1 MEPKFILCKKAL
13 NQLPLLGLVMVMQS
27 DIPVKEI
34 MTREVCT
41 ARKDDSLLSAS
52 KRMIEFGV
60 GSVVVIEDGKP
71 IGIVTEKDILYKVVA
86 KNKLPSKVKLEEI
99 MSTPLIT
106 VKPTTSLREAA
117 DIMRKRGIRRLPVV
131 NNNGELV
138 GIVTDNDILS
148 VAIDLGEFAEL
159 LKNEYYEVEEIGGK
173 CEKCG
178 RISDK
183 LYDVDGM
190 KVCEDCYEVLR

>member
-1 MEPKFILCKKAL
+1 MT
-13 NQLPLLGLVMVMQS
+13 MT

-41 ARKDDSLLSAS
+41 IGKDDNLLNAS

-60 GSVVVIEDGKP
+60 GSIVIIEDGKP

-86 KNKLPSKVKLEEI
+86 RNLLPSDVKVKDI
-99 MSTPLIT
+99 MSSPLIT
-106 VKPTTSLREAA
+106 VDPNTSIREAS
-117 DIMRKRGIRRLPVV
+117 DIMKKRGIRRLPVV
-131 NNNGELV
+131 NSNGDLI

-159 LKNEYYEVEEIGGK
+159 LKNEYYEVEELSGK

-178 RISDK
+178 RITDK

-190 KVCEDCYEVLR
+190 KICEDCYEVLR

>member
-1 MEPKFILCKKAL
+1 
-13 NQLPLLGLVMVMQS
+13 MQS

-41 ARKDDSLLSAS
+41 ARKDDTLLTAS
-52 KRMIEFGV
+52 KKMIKFGV
-60 GSVVVIEDGKP
+60 GSVVVIEDGRP
-71 IGIVTEKDILYKVVA
+71 IGIVTEKDILYKVVS
-86 KNKLPSKVKLEEI
+86 KNKLPSKVKLKDI

-106 VKPTTSLREAA
+106 IKPTTSLREAA

-131 NNNGELV
+131 DDNGNLI

-148 VAIDLGEFAEL
+148 VVIDLGEFAEL
-159 LKNEYYEVEEIGGK
+159 LKNEYYEVEEMSGK

-178 RISDK
+178 RISDR
-183 LYDVDGM
+183 LYDIEGL

>member
-1 MEPKFILCKKAL
+1 
-13 NQLPLLGLVMVMQS
+13 MQS

-41 ARKDDSLLSAS
+41 VNKDDSLLEAA
-52 KRMIEFGV
+52 KKMLEYGV
-60 GSVVVIEDGKP
+60 GSVVVVENGRP
-71 IGIVTEKDILYKVVA
+71 VGIVTEKDILYKVVS
-86 KNKLPSKVKLEEI
+86 KNRIPSEVKVGEI

-106 VKPTTSLREAA
+106 IRPTTSLREAA

-131 NNNGELV
+131 DNNGNLI

-148 VAIDLGEFAEL
+148 VAIDLGEFSSL
-159 LKNEYYEVEEIGGK
+159 LRNEYYESEEVSGK

-190 KVCEDCYEVLR
+190 NVCEDCYEVLR

>member
-1 MEPKFILCKKAL
+1 MI
-13 NQLPLLGLVMVMQS
+13 MQS

-41 ARKDDSLLSAS
+41 VKKSSTLLEAA
-52 KRMIEFGV
+52 KKMLECGV
-60 GSVVVIEDGKP
+60 GSVVVVENGKP
-71 IGIVTEKDILYKVVA
+71 IGIVTEKDILYKVVS
-86 KNKLPSKVKLEEI
+86 KNRIPSEVKVEEI

-106 VKPTTSLREAA
+106 IRPTTSLREAA

-131 NNNGELV
+131 DNNGNLI

-148 VAIDLGEFAEL
+148 VAIDLGEFSYL
-159 LKNEYYEVEEIGGK
+159 LRNEYYESEEIGGK

-178 RISDK
+178 RMSDR
-183 LYDVDGM
+183 LYYVDGM
-190 KVCEDCYEVLR
+190 NVCEDCYEVLR

>member
-1 MEPKFILCKKAL
+1 
-13 NQLPLLGLVMVMQS
+13 MVMQS

-41 ARKDDSLLSAS
+41 AKKDDTLLEAS

-60 GSVVVIEDGKP
+60 GSVVVIEDGRP
-71 IGIVTEKDILYKVVA
+71 IGIVTEKDILYKVVS
-86 KNKLPSKVKLEEI
+86 KNKQPSKVMIKDI

-106 VKPTTSLREAA
+106 IKPTTSLREAT

-131 NNNGELV
+131 DDNGNLV

-148 VAIDLGEFAEL
+148 VVMDLGEFAEL
-159 LKNEYYEVEEIGGK
+159 LKNEYYESEEMGGK
-173 CEKCG
+173 CERCG
-178 RISDK
+178 RITDI
-183 LYDVDGM
+183 LYDVDGL

>member
-1 MEPKFILCKKAL
+1 
-13 NQLPLLGLVMVMQS
+13 MVMT

-34 MTREVCT
+34 MTRDVCT
-41 ARKDDSLLSAS
+41 VRREDSLLSAS

-60 GSVVVIEDGKP
+60 GSVVVVEDGKP

-86 KNKLPSKVKLEEI
+86 RNMLPSDVKVGDI

-106 VKPTTSLREAA
+106 INPNTSVREAS
-117 DIMRKRGIRRLPVV
+117 DIMKKRGIRRLPVV
-131 NNNGELV
+131 NSNGDLV

-148 VAIDLGEFAEL
+148 VVIDLGEFAEL
-159 LKNEYYEVEEIGGK
+159 LKNEYYEVEELSGK
-173 CEKCG
+173 CERCG
-178 RISDK
+178 KISDI

>member
-1 MEPKFILCKKAL
+1 MQKDFKSTT
-13 NQLPLLGLVMVMQS
+13 LLRFMS

-41 ARKDDSLLSAS
+41 VKRKESLLEAA
-52 KRMIEFGV
+52 KKMLEYGV
-60 GSVVVIEDGKP
+60 GSVVVVENGRP
-71 IGIVTEKDILYKVVA
+71 VGIVTEKDILYKVVS
-86 KNKLPSKVKLEEI
+86 KNRVPSDVKIEEI

-106 VKPTTSLREAA
+106 IKPTTSLREAT
-117 DIMRKRGIRRLPVV
+117 DIMKKRGIRRLPVV
-131 NNNGELV
+131 DDNGNLI

-148 VAIDLGEFAEL
+148 VAIDLGEFSSL
-159 LKNEYYEVEEIGGK
+159 LKNEYYEYEEIGGK

-178 RISDK
+178 RMSDK
-183 LYDVDGM
+183 LYDIDGM